1 MKGFR
6 ARAESQISRGLPS
19 CVLSQRPSEIK
30 NLARKSSRLHVGFSE
45 SFRRNQNRHSS
56 PISAT
61 QEVFQ
66 VAGIIEVGRGI
77 LGLGTGVGIL
87 AALTWS
93 GLPVIS
99 ASNKQKE
106 QRNNVDDEDAIG
118 VKWGVMT
125 LLSFLPLFNWLAWIF
140 AAFEDKD
147 RASFYYIL
155 AILYGAPQLNAGF
168 QQNWFSVATLLAGIL
183 HVQAERLA
191 DEKGVAQKFTLDSNL
206 QEKPAEASKLIEDT
220 AKSFA
225 DAVQS
230 NIDFKERRAEEE
242 SRDASSEELKQWDS
256 RFNRKDKK

>member
-125 LLSFLPLFNWLAWIF
+125 LLSFLPLFNWLVCLLCRTVHCLF
-140 AAFEDKD
+140 SCLHLLG
-147 RASFYYIL
+147 RSASLLGYISG
-155 AILYGAPQLNAGF
+155 IHVGFHIRSYG
-168 QQNWFSVATLLAGIL
+168 LLPDFHML
-183 HVQAERLA
+183 
-191 DEKGVAQKFTLDSNL
+191 FLDPDSC
-206 QEKPAEASKLIEDT
+206 
-220 AKSFA
+220 
-225 DAVQS
+225 
-230 NIDFKERRAEEE
+230 
-242 SRDASSEELKQWDS
+242 SRT
-256 RFNRKDKK
+256 